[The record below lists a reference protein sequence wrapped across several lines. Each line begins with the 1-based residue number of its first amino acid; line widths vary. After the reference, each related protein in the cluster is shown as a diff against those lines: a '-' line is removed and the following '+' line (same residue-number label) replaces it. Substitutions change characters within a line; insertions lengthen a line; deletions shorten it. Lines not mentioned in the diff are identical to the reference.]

1 MKLDLTTTR
10 PEFNKQGF
18 PDIVIDAFTETAEK
32 LDAVVLSRVPGPAS
46 TQLIDEGHALKSF
59 YVHGKSCNWGPMA
72 GFVCQ
77 MPAFNKRG
85 VSKLEYNLD
94 EHVSSQNKFTKVREE
109 EAEILSAFTK
119 KQSADNKSAQTEEE
133 QKKELDR
140 TLAASPWMPLTI
152 SDKALDRLF
161 VLPLNAVV
169 GIHVANHDPGSRSIS
184 PITGIASSPENDVVM
199 EFVLIK
205 AETGQGNAGWLVYHR
220 RAWIYAKKSWKP
232 YFSIDV
238 VGLKLLQNDTIK
250 TKVTDLTPTN
260 GGIPIS
266 SADNGHNFVGG
277 DELNLQI
284 TDWQKANKIDLPDH
298 SVMDQIY
305 PVRVAQNPYI
315 PYTRDDPLNAIT
327 GDYDLFALWQCHP
340 PRPRESVIRFSEM
353 NTVLV
358 EATNSPVFRRSIDRQ
373 RPFTACLSAQ
383 TGVYVEVLP
392 NYTEMAVY
400 EHPIIGN
407 INEATYFAVGIL
419 NSLALEKYGKKDFRR
434 NVAFHSDEGG
444 RPGIDEIEY
453 PVAVFAPASLRG
465 KADDDNVG
473 LLLNN
478 HQEFMSL
485 LESLAGTCEIGLAH
499 GWLMHLVC
507 DIAPKEK
514 LTSRIKDGEEDAK
527 KYFQRRL
534 DYQIEQGDA
543 IVELRFRV
551 ASFLTGANSA
561 NDDNV
566 AFTKAVDNVL
576 NFANDFVTHKN
587 KPASELLDLLVAPEL
602 LHALDNR

>member
-18 PDIVIDAFTETAEK
+18 PDIVIDAFTETAEE

-77 MPAFNKRG
+77 IPAFNKRG

-94 EHVSSQNKFTKVREE
+94 ENVSSQKKFWKVWED
-109 EAEILSAFTK
+109 EAPTLINELRTRLK
-119 KQSADNKSAQTEEE
+119 KNPTEE
-133 QKKELDR
+133 QKREARDKKF
-140 TLAASPWMPLTI
+140 AVSPWMPLTI

-161 VLPLNAVV
+161 VLPLNAIK
-169 GIHVANHDPGSRSIS
+169 GIHVVNHAPGSRSIS
-184 PITGIASSPENDVVM
+184 PITGIASSSENDVVM
-199 EFVLIK
+199 EFVLTK
-205 AETGQGNAGWLVYHR
+205 AETGQGNASWLVYHR
-220 RAWIYAKKSWKP
+220 RAWICTKGIWKP
-232 YFSIDV
+232 YFSIDD
-238 VGLKLLQNDTIK
+238 GSLKLLQNDTTK

-277 DELNLQI
+277 RELDLQI
-284 TDWQKANKIDLPDH
+284 TDWERTNNITLPEH

-315 PYTRDDPLNAIT
+315 PYTRDDPRNAIT

-340 PRPRESVIRFSEM
+340 PRPRESVIRLSEM
-353 NTVLV
+353 NAVLV

-400 EHPIIGN
+400 EHLFIGN

-419 NSLALEKYGKKDFRR
+419 NSLTLKNYGNKDFRR

-507 DIAPKEK
+507 DIAPKEE
-514 LTSRIKDGEEDAK
+514 LTSRIEDGNEDAK

-566 AFTKAVDNVL
+566 AFTKAVVNVL